1 VLSDTSLQSLRDR
14 ELLMRSLNGFAAL
27 PDEAIALLAEHSRV
41 RAVREGERLLV
52 LGEPIHH
59 VYVVLAG
66 SVRWQRKD
74 RRPQHAGAQQV
85 VGWLTLMAR
94 DGNGMDAIVERDS
107 LLLELPAD
115 TLELALE
122 DDFAIVRNML
132 RLGADQLIAA
142 RGQLPAHPDRLPPL
156 ELGEPR
162 AQRRT
167 LAERMIAM
175 RNVPMFKRCNIEALI
190 SLVRTNRELR
200 AEPGEVFWKVGDY
213 APFWLIVDY
222 GHIRCANAAGQ
233 VMDVGSGFVLGIM
246 DAIAQVP
253 RSYSARAESLVIG
266 NRIDLSSFLGVL
278 EMHSELAREF
288 VAFLAF
294 SVLEQS

>member
-14 ELLMRSLNGFAAL
+14 ELLLRSLNGFAPL

-41 RAVREGERLLV
+41 RVVREGDRLLA

-59 VYVVLAG
+59 VYVVLSG

-74 RRPQHAGAQQV
+74 RPLQHAGTQQV

-94 DGNGMDAIVERDS
+94 DPNGMDAVVEQDA

-115 TLELALE
+115 VLELALE

-132 RLGADQLIAA
+132 RMGAEQLITA
-142 RGQLPAHPDRLPPL
+142 RGQLPAHPDRVPPL
-156 ELGEPR
+156 ELGALR

-167 LAERMIAM
+167 LSERMIAM
-175 RNVPMFKRCNIEALI
+175 RQVPMFKHCNIEALI
-190 SLVRTNRELR
+190 SLWRTNYEIR
-200 AEPGEVFWKVGDY
+200 AEPGHVFWKVGDF
-213 APFWLIVDY
+213 APFWMVIEY
-222 GHIRCANAAGQ
+222 GHVRCANGAGQ
-233 VMDVGSGFVLGIM
+233 VMDIGSSFVLGIM

-253 RSYSARAESLVIG
+253 RSYEARAETLVVG
-266 NRIDLSSFLGVL
+266 NRVDLSSFMGVL
-278 EMHSELAREF
+278 EMHYELAREF
-288 VAFLAF
+288 LAF
-294 SVLEQS
+294 FALSVLDQS